1 MGKNYEDLKVSK
13 EMVEILGDLLD
24 KYTIDYLME
33 TVRDKDGSL
42 VRRWM
47 ILKERAMG

>member
-1 MGKNYEDLKVSK
+1 MEKMINEIKVSR
-13 EMVEILGDLLD
+13 EMLEILGDLLD